1 MERIFNFFLSLV
13 LAASCAAFGSPANS
27 GGAPLPENGAGSSAV
42 SGSDQNSGVQSTPE
56 GNTPVP
62 KRAAGFWSPISPP
75 PELRKLLPSPLNADL
90 FEILPEHPYT
100 AADLDY
106 NSDCRTNTE

>member
-56 GNTPVP
+56 GNTGA
-62 KRAAGFWSPISPP
+62 KTGGW
-75 PELRKLLPSPLNADL
+75 
-90 FEILPEHPYT
+90 
-100 AADLDY
+100 
-106 NSDCRTNTE
+106 

>member
-13 LAASCAAFGSPANS
+13 LAASCAAFGSPAKS

-56 GNTPVP
+56 GNTGAKTGGWILVAYFSATGIAETIAQSL
-62 KRAAGFWSPISPP
+62 KRRPF
-75 PELRKLLPSPLNADL
+75 
-90 FEILPEHPYT
+90 
-100 AADLDY
+100 
-106 NSDCRTNTE
+106 

>member
-56 GNTPVP
+56 GNTGAKTGGWILVAYFSATGIAETIAQSL
-62 KRAAGFWSPISPP
+62 KRSP
-75 PELRKLLPSPLNADL
+75 
-90 FEILPEHPYT
+90 F
-100 AADLDY
+100 
-106 NSDCRTNTE
+106 

>member
-42 SGSDQNSGVQSTPE
+42 PGSDQNSGVQSTPE
-56 GNTPVP
+56 GNTGAKTGGWILVAYFSATGIAETIAQSL
-62 KRAAGFWSPISPP
+62 KRRPF
-75 PELRKLLPSPLNADL
+75 
-90 FEILPEHPYT
+90 
-100 AADLDY
+100 
-106 NSDCRTNTE
+106 

>member
-27 GGAPLPENGAGSSAV
+27 GGAPLPDNGAGSSAV

-56 GNTPVP
+56 GNTGAKTGGWILVAYFSATGIAETIAQSL
-62 KRAAGFWSPISPP
+62 KRRPF
-75 PELRKLLPSPLNADL
+75 
-90 FEILPEHPYT
+90 
-100 AADLDY
+100 
-106 NSDCRTNTE
+106 

>member
-56 GNTPVP
+56 GNTGAKTGGWILVAYFSASGIAETIAQSL
-62 KRAAGFWSPISPP
+62 KRRPF
-75 PELRKLLPSPLNADL
+75 
-90 FEILPEHPYT
+90 
-100 AADLDY
+100 
-106 NSDCRTNTE
+106 

>member
-1 MERIFNFFLSLV
+1 MERIFNFFPSLV

-56 GNTPVP
+56 GNTGAKTGGWILVAYFSATGIAETIAQSL
-62 KRAAGFWSPISPP
+62 KRRPF
-75 PELRKLLPSPLNADL
+75 
-90 FEILPEHPYT
+90 
-100 AADLDY
+100 
-106 NSDCRTNTE
+106 

>member
-1 MERIFNFFLSLV
+1 MERIFSFFLSLV

-56 GNTPVP
+56 GNTGAKTGGWILVAYFSTTGTTMEVAETIAQSL
-62 KRAAGFWSPISPP
+62 KRRPF
-75 PELRKLLPSPLNADL
+75 
-90 FEILPEHPYT
+90 
-100 AADLDY
+100 
-106 NSDCRTNTE
+106 

>member
-13 LAASCAAFGSPANS
+13 LAASCAAFGRPANS

-56 GNTPVP
+56 GNTGAKTGGWILVAYFSATGIAETIAQSL
-62 KRAAGFWSPISPP
+62 KRRPF
-75 PELRKLLPSPLNADL
+75 
-90 FEILPEHPYT
+90 
-100 AADLDY
+100 
-106 NSDCRTNTE
+106 

>member
-56 GNTPVP
+56 GNTGAKPGGWILVAYFSATGIAETIAQSL
-62 KRAAGFWSPISPP
+62 KRRPF
-75 PELRKLLPSPLNADL
+75 
-90 FEILPEHPYT
+90 
-100 AADLDY
+100 
-106 NSDCRTNTE
+106 

>member
-1 MERIFNFFLSLV
+1 MERSFNFFLSLV

-56 GNTPVP
+56 GNTGAKTGGWILVAYFSATGIAETIAQSL
-62 KRAAGFWSPISPP
+62 KRRPF
-75 PELRKLLPSPLNADL
+75 
-90 FEILPEHPYT
+90 
-100 AADLDY
+100 
-106 NSDCRTNTE
+106 

>member
-1 MERIFNFFLSLV
+1 MERIFSFFLSLV

-56 GNTPVP
+56 EHWRQNGRLDSGRLFPATGTTMDVAETIAQSL
-62 KRAAGFWSPISPP
+62 KRRPLKSCQNSPI
-75 PELRKLLPSPLNADL
+75 R
-90 FEILPEHPYT
+90 
-100 AADLDY
+100 
-106 NSDCRTNTE
+106 R

>member
-1 MERIFNFFLSLV
+1 MERILNFFLSLV

-56 GNTPVP
+56 GNTGAKTGGWILVAYFSATGIAETIAQSL
-62 KRAAGFWSPISPP
+62 KRRPF
-75 PELRKLLPSPLNADL
+75 
-90 FEILPEHPYT
+90 
-100 AADLDY
+100 
-106 NSDCRTNTE
+106 

>member
-27 GGAPLPENGAGSSAV
+27 GGAPLPENCAGSSAV

-56 GNTPVP
+56 GNTGAKTGGWILVAYFSATGIAETIAQSL
-62 KRAAGFWSPISPP
+62 KRRPF
-75 PELRKLLPSPLNADL
+75 
-90 FEILPEHPYT
+90 
-100 AADLDY
+100 
-106 NSDCRTNTE
+106 

>member
-1 MERIFNFFLSLV
+1 MERIFSFFLSLV

-56 GNTPVP
+56 GNTGAKTGGWILVAYFSATGTTMDVAETIAQSL
-62 KRAAGFWSPISPP
+62 KRRPF
-75 PELRKLLPSPLNADL
+75 
-90 FEILPEHPYT
+90 
-100 AADLDY
+100 
-106 NSDCRTNTE
+106 

>member
-56 GNTPVP
+56 GNSGAKTGGWILVAYFSATGIAETIAQSL
-62 KRAAGFWSPISPP
+62 KRRPF
-75 PELRKLLPSPLNADL
+75 
-90 FEILPEHPYT
+90 
-100 AADLDY
+100 
-106 NSDCRTNTE
+106 